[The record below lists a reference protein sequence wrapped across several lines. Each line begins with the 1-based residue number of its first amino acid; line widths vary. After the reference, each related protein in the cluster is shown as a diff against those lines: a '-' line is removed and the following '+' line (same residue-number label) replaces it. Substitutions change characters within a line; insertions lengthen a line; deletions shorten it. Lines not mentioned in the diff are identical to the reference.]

1 MKKLIVRYATGEILC
16 IADDVRTKP
25 YGYQAGN
32 EIFPNIGELYVIDVP
47 DVPAEVKPYEWC
59 YKAPEGFFK
68 NPNFVIVKSPEE
80 QLVEAKAKIDTLER
94 LVKQM
99 NDDQLAFMEDI
110 LSMLQ

>member
-16 IADDVRTKP
+16 IAEDVRIKP

-32 EIFPNIGELYVIDVP
+32 EIFPNINELYVIDVP
-47 DVPAEVKPYEWC
+47 DVPVEVKPYEWC

-80 QLVEAKAKIDTLER
+80 QLVEANVKIETLER
-94 LVKQM
+94 VVKRM

-110 LSMLQ
+110 LSVLQ